1 MIANSGNMH
10 SGEQP
15 KYTVTDVETGAVK
28 NVFYPKL
35 ASPGQYVVTIKG
47 AYNYHSEVFVD
58 GSDKPIAFTEA
69 EDYDYLPPLVKA
81 EVDKQIQEN
90 PDTLDVPVTRVP
102 PISTTGYLWFV
113 MPAENV
119 TTKNGSY

>member
-47 AYNYHSEVFVD
+47 EYNYHSEVFVD

-90 PDTLDVPVTRVP
+90 PDTLDVPVTRAP
-102 PISTTGYLWFV
+102 PTTTPGYLWFV